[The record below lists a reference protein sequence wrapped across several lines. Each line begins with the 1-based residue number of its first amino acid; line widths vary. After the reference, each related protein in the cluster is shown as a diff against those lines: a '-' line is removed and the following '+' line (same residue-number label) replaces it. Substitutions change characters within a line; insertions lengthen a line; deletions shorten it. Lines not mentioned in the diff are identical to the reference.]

1 MVFGS
6 SFVIK
11 VWIKEMNNLSDNLD
25 IFVWTEAFNCAELLN
40 PLLKSY
46 CAVEDRK
53 VHAYLFDFEFRKI
66 TYFNEKIEYKVIPTK
81 LRSLNHIKSF
91 RLLILGRWIK
101 SGYNTGHLGT
111 ARFWAFLIKSRKEN
125 LFVHFDSDILFVK
138 KVVNTIS
145 EELKN
150 GSVCVGR
157 RRMYKYNLNNVDI
170 VRHKKDCIDTVLF
183 GFNARILKLLP
194 LVILVPLIRGKG
206 LISRIFHTLDFFD
219 KITFLLSKFGRLTYV
234 DSPTLGNHGH
244 VNSESDFNKSFLE
257 IFSAVGTGCALWN
270 KHVTGVALNL
280 DKLSVYQKYALS
292 NYSFYSKY
300 ILRNPINY
308 QSTEDPQLVS
318 ALRHY
323 KMID

>member
-1 MVFGS
+1 MVFGFS
-6 SFVIK
+6 IIIK
-11 VWIKEMNNLSDNLD
+11 VWIKEMNYFSNNSD

-46 CAVEDRK
+46 CEVEAQK
-53 VHAYLFDFEFRKI
+53 VHAFIFDYEFSKI
-66 TYFNEKIEYKVIPTK
+66 TYFNEKIKYIVIPTK
-81 LRSLNHIKSF
+81 PRSLNQIKSL

-101 SGYNTGHLGT
+101 SGYNKGHLGT

-125 LFVHFDSDILFVK
+125 LYVHFDSDILFVK
-138 KVVNTIS
+138 SVINTIS

-157 RRMYKYNLNNVDI
+157 RRMYKYNLNNVDN
-170 VRHKKDCIDTVLF
+170 VRHKRDCIDTVLF
-183 GFNARILKLLP
+183 GFNARILKFLP
-194 LVILVPLIRGKG
+194 LVMLVPLIRGKG

-219 KITFLLSKFGRLTYV
+219 KITFLLSKFGKLTYV
-234 DSPTLGNHGH
+234 DSPASGNHGY
-244 VNSESDFNKSFLE
+244 VNSESNFSKSFLE

-270 KHVTGVALNL
+270 KLVTDDALDM

-300 ILRNPINY
+300 ILKNPINY
-308 QSTEDPQLVS
+308 QSTEDPQLVG

-323 KMID
+323 KIID

>member
-1 MVFGS
+1 MVFGFS
-6 SFVIK
+6 IVIK
-11 VWIKEMNNLSDNLD
+11 VWIKEVNHFSNNSD

-46 CAVEDRK
+46 CEVEDQK
-53 VHAYLFDFEFRKI
+53 VHAFLFDYEFSKI
-66 TYFNEKIEYKVIPTK
+66 SYFNEKIEYKLIPTK
-81 LRSLNHIKSF
+81 LRNLNQIKSL
-91 RLLILGRWIK
+91 RLVILGRWIR
-101 SGYNTGHLGT
+101 SGYKKGHLGT
-111 ARFWAFLIKSRKEN
+111 ARFWAFLIKSRNEN

-138 KVVNTIS
+138 SVVSAIS

-157 RRMYKYNLNNVDI
+157 RRMYKYNLNNVDK
-170 VRHKKDCIDTVLF
+170 VRHKRDCIDTVLF
-183 GFNARILKLLP
+183 GFNARILKFLP

-234 DSPTLGNHGH
+234 DSPTSGNHGY
-244 VNSESDFNKSFLE
+244 VNSESNFSKSFLE

-270 KHVTGVALNL
+270 KLVKDVAFDM
-280 DKLSVYQKYALS
+280 DKLSVYQKFALS

-308 QSTEDPQLVS
+308 QGAEDPQLVG

-323 KMID
+323 KIID

>member
-1 MVFGS
+1 MVFDFS
-6 SFVIK
+6 IVIK
-11 VWIKEMNNLSDNLD
+11 VWIKEMNHLPNNSG

-46 CAVEDRK
+46 CEVEHQK
-53 VHAYLFDFEFRKI
+53 VHAFLFDYEFSKI
-66 TYFNEKIEYKVIPTK
+66 TYFNEKIEYIVIPTK
-81 LRSLNHIKSF
+81 PRSLNLIKSL

-101 SGYNTGHLGT
+101 SGYNKGHLGT

-138 KVVNTIS
+138 SVVNTIS

-157 RRMYKYNLNNVDI
+157 RRMYKYNLNNVDK

-183 GFNARILKLLP
+183 GFNARILKFLP

-206 LISRIFHTLDFFD
+206 LISRMFHTLDFFD

-234 DSPTLGNHGH
+234 DSPTSGNHGYA
-244 VNSESDFNKSFLE
+244 NSESNFNKSFLE

-270 KHVTGVALNL
+270 KHVTEVALDM

-308 QSTEDPQLVS
+308 QSTEDPQLVG

-323 KMID
+323 KIID

>member
-1 MVFGS
+1 MVFGFS
-6 SFVIK
+6 IVIK
-11 VWIKEMNNLSDNLD
+11 VWIKEMNHFSNNSD

-46 CAVEDRK
+46 CEVEDQK
-53 VHAYLFDFEFRKI
+53 VHAFLFDFEFRKI
-66 TYFNEKIEYKVIPTK
+66 TYFNEKIEYIVIPTK
-81 LRSLNHIKSF
+81 PRSLNQIKSL

-101 SGYNTGHLGT
+101 SGYNKGHLGT

-125 LFVHFDSDILFVK
+125 LYVHFDSDILFVK
-138 KVVNTIS
+138 SVVNTIS

-157 RRMYKYNLNNVDI
+157 RRMYKYNLNNVDK
-170 VRHKKDCIDTVLF
+170 VRHKRDCIDTVLF
-183 GFNARILKLLP
+183 GFNARILKFLP

-219 KITFLLSKFGRLTYV
+219 KITFLLAKFGRLTYV
-234 DSPTLGNHGH
+234 DSPTSGNHGY
-244 VNSESDFNKSFLE
+244 VNSESNFSKSFLE

-270 KHVTGVALNL
+270 KLVKDVAFDM

-308 QSTEDPQLVS
+308 QGTEDPQLVG

-323 KMID
+323 KIID

>member
-1 MVFGS
+1 
-6 SFVIK
+6 
-11 VWIKEMNNLSDNLD
+11 MNHLSDNLD

-101 SGYNTGHLGT
+101 SGYNKGHLGT

-234 DSPTLGNHGH
+234 DSPTLGNHGY
-244 VNSESDFNKSFLE
+244 VNSESNFNKSFLE